1 MDGDALPLSVGDGGN
16 CLLSVLQVAIQRVSA
31 LRLPERNSETFGRVS
46 RKLLGRNTLEGL
58 APVSIPPLFLGVA
71 MGEAT
76 RITLLDRVRQ
86 TQAGDS
92 WDEFAA
98 VYDAMIQAWLRQQA
112 IPDADA
118 DDIRQEVM
126 QTVVQE
132 IANFD
137 HNGRP
142 GAFRNWLRRITANR
156 MRRLWQ
162 KRGRRSDDDAGADIG
177 AMADQLEDDASRL
190 THVWDADHDRFVLNR
205 LLALLNGRF
214 SAKSLAAFRRLA
226 IACFARSRSLARG

>member
-1 MDGDALPLSVGDGGN
+1 
-16 CLLSVLQVAIQRVSA
+16 
-31 LRLPERNSETFGRVS
+31 
-46 RKLLGRNTLEGL
+46 
-58 APVSIPPLFLGVA
+58 

-226 IACFARSRSLARG
+226 IDQEDVDEVSKDLGMSIGAARVAQHRVLRALKELGAGLIDV

>member
-1 MDGDALPLSVGDGGN
+1 
-16 CLLSVLQVAIQRVSA
+16 
-31 LRLPERNSETFGRVS
+31 
-46 RKLLGRNTLEGL
+46 
-58 APVSIPPLFLGVA
+58 

-98 VYDAMIQAWLRQQA
+98 VYDALILSWLRQQA
-112 IPDADA
+112 ISDADA

-126 QTVVQE
+126 QTVIQE

-162 KRGRRSDDDAGADIG
+162 KRGPRSSDDAGADVG
-177 AMADQLEDDASRL
+177 ALAAELEDDASRL

-205 LLALLNGRF
+205 MLALLNGRF

-226 IACFARSRSLARG
+226 IDEEDVDEVSKDLGMTIGAARVAQHRVLRALKELGAGLIDV

>member
-1 MDGDALPLSVGDGGN
+1 
-16 CLLSVLQVAIQRVSA
+16 
-31 LRLPERNSETFGRVS
+31 
-46 RKLLGRNTLEGL
+46 
-58 APVSIPPLFLGVA
+58 
-71 MGEAT
+71 GEAT

-86 TQAGDS
+86 PQAGDS

-98 VYDAMIQAWLRQQA
+98 VYDALILAWLRQQA
-112 IPDADA
+112 ITDADA

-162 KRGRRSDDDAGADIG
+162 KRGRRSGDDLGADVG
-177 AMADQLEDDASRL
+177 ALAD
-190 THVWDADHDRFVLNR
+190 
-205 LLALLNGRF
+205 
-214 SAKSLAAFRRLA
+214 
-226 IACFARSRSLARG
+226 